1 MSTSTKKNTALLFL
15 TLCVLSACGGGGSNG
30 AGNTSGATTVSE
42 LEGTWIAATD
52 SNYTGTSC
60 GLTASGTPGERLTI
74 TFNLNRYT
82 VKSESC
88 AIVLGNK
95 GSYILADTAS
105 GTFSIG
111 DIVVTSSDPT
121 AQMRA
126 LDLMG
131 TTTIYTSYN
140 LMGNQLHVALPFQTY
155 DGSARDKRAF
165 QIATFLDPATKQLV
179 VNPTFVRQ

>member
-1 MSTSTKKNTALLFL
+1 MSTKKNTALLFL
-15 TLCVLSACGGGGSNG
+15 TVCALSACGGGGGSSG
-30 AGNTSGATTVSE
+30 AAGTSGVTTASE

-60 GLTASGTPGERLTI
+60 GLTASGAPGERLTV

-82 VKSESC
+82 YKSETC

-95 GSYILADTAS
+95 GSYILADTVS

-111 DIVVTSSDPT
+111 DIVLASSDPT

-131 TTTIYTSYN
+131 NTTSYTSYN
-140 LMGNQLHVALPFQTY
+140 LVGNQLHVALPFQTY
-155 DGSARDKRAF
+155 DGSTRDKRAF

-179 VNPTFVRQ
+179 VNPTFVKQ